1 MGAITRRTVLAG
13 AGAASLAALLAA
25 CSGASEGSASG
36 TFRITDDLGNE
47 IVLDAAPQRI
57 VVSQWLLPAFWE
69 AGIEPVGV
77 LTFMPW
83 DDIAAYAEA
92 GVDRS
97 KVTVLSESYGEVNLE
112 ALVDLDPELIICDSY
127 AGAES
132 LWGFADADM
141 QAKAAAVAPIF
152 AVSAETE
159 AIEGIERRIEIAEA
173 IGSDAAGT
181 AATKVAFEEALAK
194 IDAVAAAQSGL
205 TVAVVGPSVDGLW
218 VAPVADY
225 ADLILLQQHG
235 ITFFDAPEAELDTLS
250 WELATEVS
258 ADVLLIDDRTTDEE
272 LATLAAENPT
282 WNRIPAVAAGQ
293 AYATWRFALPYSY
306 GALALSYEQL
316 LPSIEGARPLAA
328 SA

>member
-1 MGAITRRTVLAG
+1 MSALTRRTVLAG

-36 TFRITDDLGNE
+36 SFTLTDDLGNE
-47 IVLDAAPQRI
+47 IVLDAVPQRL

-92 GVDRS
+92 GIDRS

-112 ALVDLDPELIICDSY
+112 ALAELGPDLIVCDSY

-132 LWGFADADM
+132 LWGFADAEM

-159 AIEGIERRIEIAEA
+159 AVEGIERRIGIAEA
-173 IGSDAAGT
+173 LGSDAAGT
-181 AATKVAFEEALAK
+181 ATTKAAFEAALAK
-194 IDAVAAAQSGL
+194 VDTVAAAQSGL
-205 TVAVVGPSVDGLW
+205 TVAVVGPAVDGLW

-225 ADLILLQQHG
+225 ADLLLLQQHG

-250 WELATEVS
+250 WELATEVT
-258 ADVLLIDDRTTDEE
+258 ADVLLIDDRTTDAE
-272 LATLAAENPT
+272 LATLVAENPT

-306 GALALSYEQL
+306 GAFAQSYDQL
-316 LPSIEGARPLAA
+316 LPSLEGASRLEA